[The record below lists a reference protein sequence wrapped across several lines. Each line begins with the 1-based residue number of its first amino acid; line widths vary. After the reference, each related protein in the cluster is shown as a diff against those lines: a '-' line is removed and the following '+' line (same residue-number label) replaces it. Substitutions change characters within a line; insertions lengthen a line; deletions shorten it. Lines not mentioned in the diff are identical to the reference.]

1 MPSHCSF
8 RKLTTMRY
16 KPSTY
21 TSRLLILFFQLLL
34 PTMLVLGQPGG
45 DGDLSGDPD
54 AAVPVDG
61 GTTLL
66 LAAGMAYGTRRV
78 RQAHQMKRKP

>member
-1 MPSHCSF
+1 
-8 RKLTTMRY
+8 MRN

-21 TSRLLILFFQLLL
+21 TNRLLLCFFQLLL

-45 DGDLSGDPD
+45 DGDLSNDPD

-61 GTTLL
+61 GVTLL
-66 LAAGMAYGTRRV
+66 LAAGMAYGTRRI
-78 RQAHQMKRKP
+78 RQSYLKKKTKP

>member
-1 MPSHCSF
+1 
-8 RKLTTMRY
+8 MRS

-21 TSRLLILFFQLLL
+21 TNRLLILLFQLLL

-45 DGDLSGDPD
+45 DGDLSDDPD
-54 AAVPVDG
+54 AAVPIDG
-61 GTTLL
+61 GAMLL

-78 RQAHQMKRKP
+78 RQSYLKKKSTP

>member
-1 MPSHCSF
+1 M
-8 RKLTTMRY
+8 TMRN

-21 TSRLLILFFQLLL
+21 TNRLLLCFFQLLL

-45 DGDLSGDPD
+45 GDDLSTDPD

-61 GTTLL
+61 GVTLL

-78 RQAHQMKRKP
+78 RQARRRKS

>member
-1 MPSHCSF
+1 
-8 RKLTTMRY
+8 MRS

-21 TSRLLILFFQLLL
+21 TNRLLILLFQLLL

-45 DGDLSGDPD
+45 DGDLSDDPD

-61 GTTLL
+61 GATLL

-78 RQAHQMKRKP
+78 RQSYLKKKSTP

>member
-1 MPSHCSF
+1 
-8 RKLTTMRY
+8 MRS
-16 KPSTY
+16 KQSTY
-21 TSRLLILFFQLLL
+21 TNRLLILLFQLLL

-45 DGDLSGDPD
+45 DGDLSDDPD

-61 GTTLL
+61 GATLL

-78 RQAHQMKRKP
+78 RQSYLKKKSTP